1 MAGSVRRTAV
11 PVTTE
16 EHRVPDRPEPM
27 TVDGGSDDVGQIL
40 VVTAHPDDVD
50 FGAAGSVATWTGR
63 GIEVAY
69 CIVTDGDA
77 GGSDQSITR
86 AEMAVI
92 RREEQLEAARA
103 VGVTDVTFLGFPDG
117 RVTASLELRASI
129 SRVIR
134 LVRPDRVVCQSPE
147 RNWERIYASHPDH
160 LAAAEA
166 AACAVYPDAR
176 NPFAFPELLEEGL
189 VEHTVPEMW
198 VMATERANRVVD
210 ATDVYEQKL
219 KALKSHRSQ
228 VGEGEHLD
236 ELLRRW
242 MAGTALAAGLPEGH
256 LAEAFHV
263 VNTA

>member
-1 MAGSVRRTAV
+1 M
-11 PVTTE
+11 
-16 EHRVPDRPEPM
+16 PDRPDRL
-27 TVDGGSDDVGQIL
+27 TVDDGSFDVDRVL

-63 GIEVAY
+63 GIEVSY

-77 GGSDQSITR
+77 GGSDHSITR
-86 AEMAVI
+86 AEMAAI

-117 RVTASLELRASI
+117 RLVADLELRAAI

-134 LVRPDRVVCQSPE
+134 IVRPDRVVAQSPE

-176 NPFAFPELLEEGL
+176 NPFAFPELLAEGL
-189 VEHTVPEMW
+189 AEHTVPELW
-198 VMATERANRVVD
+198 LMATDHANRVVD
-210 ATDVYEQKL
+210 ATDAYGKKL
-219 KALKSHRSQ
+219 GALKSHRSQ
-228 VGEGEHLD
+228 VGDGEHLD
-236 ELLRRW
+236 ELLRTW
-242 MAGTALAAGLPEGH
+242 MGGTALAAGLPEGR
-256 LAEAFHV
+256 LAEAFRV